1 MEARLLLAGELAGPF
16 RDVEW
21 NRRRRTLQLVR
32 EGPTTT
38 RKLLHDVI
46 GQHDELHRTG
56 VHVKALMVELLHA
69 NSREGKGK
77 GKGKGRGR
85 GRQDT
90 VRPYALS
97 SRALSRSRARALA
110 AFSRHVQLRGQQTSL
125 TAVPD
130 GQ

>member
-1 MEARLLLAGELAGPF
+1 MAP
-16 RDVEW
+16 

-32 EGPTTT
+32 EVPTTT
-38 RKLLHDVI
+38 RKLLHGVI
-46 GQHDELHRTG
+46 GQHDELDRTV

-77 GKGKGRGR
+77 GKGRGRGR

-110 AFSRHVQLRGQQTSL
+110 AFSRHGRGLSRTTPRRGRSRRL
-125 TAVPD
+125 PARVT
-130 GQ
+130 